1 MKIWLAT
8 AACVAVLATGG
19 AAAAA
24 EVYIHDAAMRV
35 TVIPEPRA
43 DVSVEVVRSNPHFRI
58 AVTRI
63 GGDVSVDGGLG
74 MRPRHC
80 GGFFGRPGVVV
91 WGIGR
96 VPYEALPQVVIRT
109 PMDVKVRARDAV
121 YGVIGRAAS
130 AELDNAGCGDWKL
143 ANIAGPA
150 RLRVAGSGDVR
161 AASAGSADVRISG
174 SSDVTFNDIRGGLSS
189 AVSGSGNL
197 RAASINGPLRVR
209 VAGSGDVIAHGGQVT
224 DMDVQIAGSGD
235 VRFGGVAQS
244 LQASVAGSGDVSVG
258 RVTGS
263 VSRHIAGSG
272 SVTVGS

>member
-1 MKIWLAT
+1 MKFWWAMAVS
-8 AACVAVLATGG
+8 AAAMAAGG
-19 AAAAA
+19 SAAAA
-24 EVYIHDAAMRV
+24 EVIIHDAAMRV
-35 TVIPEPRA
+35 TVIPEPRS
-43 DVSVEVVRSNPHFRI
+43 DVSVEVVRSNPRFHI
-58 AVTRI
+58 SVMRI
-63 GGDVSVDGGLG
+63 GDGVSVDGGLG
-74 MRPRHC
+74 FRPRHC

-96 VPYEALPQVVIRT
+96 VPYEALPQLVIRT
-109 PMDVKVRARDAV
+109 PMDVHVRARDAV

-130 AELDNAGCGDWKL
+130 AELDNAGCGDWKI

-150 RLRVAGSGDVR
+150 RVHVAGSGDVR

-174 SSDVTFNDIRGGLSS
+174 SSDVTFNDIHGGLNS
-189 AVSGSGNL
+189 AVTGSGNL
-197 RAASINGPLRVR
+197 RAASVNGPMRVS

-224 DMDVQIAGSGD
+224 DMDVHIAGSGD
-235 VRFGGVAQS
+235 VRFGGVAQN